1 MKRIF
6 VTAILLGFTSALPAQ
21 AEFVGRLGFQ
31 PAGCKST
38 GQCELVYD
46 FGYIDPKGVGWQAKA
61 GLKTDG
67 ASRPPW
73 AQSII
78 GGAWDGEFI
87 QAAVIHDHY
96 CERTVKPRTATHRM
110 FYDALIESGVSK
122 AKALAMYYA
131 VMVGSHMW
139 ISLMEGQPCS
149 GMSNCIRSRPPSQ
162 VVIPGASIRPNPIG
176 ELQAYR
182 PPRFDDPAVMQ
193 DIREAQKIIEAGS
206 ANAPEEVEQLAK
218 RRNPADFFLIYG
230 DSVRYQGPSSK
241 LPDQ

>member
-1 MKRIF
+1 MKRTF
-6 VTAILLGFTSALPAQ
+6 VTAILLVLASALSARS
-21 AEFVGRLGFQ
+21 EFVGRLDFQ
-31 PAGCKST
+31 PMGCQST

-67 ASRPPW
+67 ASIPPW
-73 AQSII
+73 AQLII

-87 QAAVIHDHY
+87 RAAVIHDHY

-110 FYDALIESGVSK
+110 FYDALIESGVSQ
-122 AKALAMYYA
+122 AKALVMYYA
-131 VMVGSHMW
+131 VTVGSHMW
-139 ISLMEGQPCS
+139 INLMEGQPCP
-149 GMSNCIRSRPPSQ
+149 GISNCLRSRPPNQ
-162 VVIPGASIRPNPIG
+162 TVIPGASVRPNQIG

-182 PPRFDDPAVMQ
+182 PPRFDDPVVMQ
-193 DIREAQKIIEAGS
+193 DIQEAQKIIEAGS
-206 ANAPEEVEQLAK
+206 VKAPEEVEQLAK
-218 RRNPADFFLIYG
+218 RRNPSDFFLIHG